1 MMTNKG
7 SMPIED
13 GSVAIT
19 GDQAEA
25 CSQLLRDHG
34 ATDLIDMLI
43 DPRQIA
49 PDVPD
54 DPLDRPR
61 RHSHIVTAFSRA
73 RKAA

>member
-7 SMPIED
+7 SMFIDD

-25 CSQLLRDHG
+25 CAQLLRDHD
-34 ATDLIDMLI
+34 AADLIDMLI

-49 PDVPD
+49 PD
-54 DPLDRPR
+54 DPEQPHERPR
-61 RHSHIVTAFSRA
+61 RNIQVSTAFFRA
-73 RKAA
+73 RRVA

>member
-7 SMPIED
+7 SMFIED

-25 CSQLLRDHG
+25 CTQLLRSHD
-34 ATDLIDMLI
+34 AADLIDMLI

-49 PDVPD
+49 QDTPGQPYE
-54 DPLDRPR
+54 RPR
-61 RHSHIVTAFSRA
+61 RNLQVATAFFRA
-73 RKAA
+73 RRVA

>member
-25 CSQLLRDHG
+25 CSQLLRDHD
-34 ATDLIDMLI
+34 AADLIDMLI

-49 PDVPD
+49 PD
-54 DPLDRPR
+54 DPEQPHERPR
-61 RHSHIVTAFSRA
+61 RNLQVATAFLQA
-73 RKAA
+73 RRVA

>member
-1 MMTNKG
+1 MFEDKTAT
-7 SMPIED
+7 SIEA
-13 GSVAIT
+13 GGVAIT

>member
-25 CSQLLRDHG
+25 CAQLLRDHD
-34 ATDLIDMLI
+34 AADLIDMLI

-49 PDVPD
+49 PD
-54 DPLDRPR
+54 DPEQPHERPR
-61 RHSHIVTAFSRA
+61 RNLQVATAFLQA
-73 RKAA
+73 RRVA